1 MRKFYLQPLWFVVFL
16 LLANS
21 LSAQRKPSSVVTLIE
36 GKRPVV
42 INTNRGAASGCDTLK
57 YAESQNW
64 TPVLTTWGFN
74 GGDGYVTGK
83 NKFNDI
89 QKGSFFDASSSQASY
104 LIKTWIYFGAAGG
117 SDLSNK
123 RIPVNVYDY
132 NSATGTPG
140 DLLGTTDIT
149 LQDIKTDVQN
159 KAYTQVQF
167 DPAIRL
173 SASKK
178 FFITVDFSSLVW
190 TNPAPATGND
200 TLAVYSNKSGESA
213 DNAIEQTG
221 TGSWQKISSGWPGVG
236 EMDLFI
242 FPFVSTDISCGLLP
256 LKLLQFNAERKGK
269 DVVVNWTVANEYD
282 MLNYEVERA
291 DDNLTFKKVASVN
304 AVNATSYTYAV
315 TDKNVTG
322 GTSGKVTYRLKQ
334 INKDGSFT
342 YSSYVVI
349 NIGEG
354 FTITFE
360 NPVHNSLK
368 LHVSSSAPQKI
379 AVRMFD
385 MQGKFVGIQ
394 QEALVDAGNQI
405 INLNGSASLSP
416 GVYILDVLINNEHKH
431 YKVVKH

>member
-1 MRKFYLQPLWFVVFL
+1 
-16 LLANS
+16 
-21 LSAQRKPSSVVTLIE
+21 
-36 GKRPVV
+36 
-42 INTNRGAASGCDTLK
+42 
-57 YAESQNW
+57 
-64 TPVLTTWGFN
+64 
-74 GGDGYVTGK
+74 
-83 NKFNDI
+83 
-89 QKGSFFDASSSQASY
+89 
-104 LIKTWIYFGAAGG
+104 
-117 SDLSNK
+117 
-123 RIPVNVYDY
+123 
-132 NSATGTPG
+132 
-140 DLLGTTDIT
+140 
-149 LQDIKTDVQN
+149 
-159 KAYTQVQF
+159 
-167 DPAIRL
+167 
-173 SASKK
+173 
-178 FFITVDFSSLVW
+178 VDFSSLVW